1 MTRHKI
7 QLWRCPNCGRKFVRT
22 NQAHSCR
29 RSRVENHFEFK
40 NFRLSQTF
48 EVLLAK
54 LRNLGPLR
62 IDAVRSSIN
71 LISKY
76 HFGGVQVHRDHL
88 TIGFLSQRTI
98 NDKRIQKAEKVG
110 TQKFIHFVK
119 IRTPDEVDKKL
130 VKWLANAYHLQ
141 SQ

>member
-1 MTRHKI
+1 MTKHKI
-7 QLWRCPNCGRKFVRT
+7 RLWRCPSCGREFVKT

-29 RSRVENHFEFK
+29 RSSVENHFEFK
-40 NFRLSQTF
+40 NFRLSETF

-54 LRNLGPLR
+54 LGKLGPLR

-88 TIGFLSQRTI
+88 TIGFLSKQTI
-98 NDKRIQKAEKVG
+98 IDRKIHRADKVG
-110 TQKFIHFVK
+110 PQKFIHFVK
-119 IRTPDEVDKKL
+119 IRGPHDVDKKL
-130 VKWLANAYHLQ
+130 MNWLSKAYHLQ
-141 SQ
+141 A